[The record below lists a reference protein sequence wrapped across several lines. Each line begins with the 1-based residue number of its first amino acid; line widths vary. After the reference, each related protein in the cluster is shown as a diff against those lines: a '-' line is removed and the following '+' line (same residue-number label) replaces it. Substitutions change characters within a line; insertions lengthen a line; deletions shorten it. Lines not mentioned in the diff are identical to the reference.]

1 MRFHP
6 FYFKAMLLHIHPDN
20 PSPRQISAAVE
31 VLQKDGIIIYP
42 TDTLYALGCD
52 MKSTRALEKL
62 CRLIGKK
69 PEEANLSLICQDLS
83 NLSEYTVP
91 FDNRIYK
98 MMRKCLPGPYTFILK
113 ANHRVP
119 KLFKNKKKTIGIR
132 VPDNNI
138 PREIVRILGNPILTA
153 SLKDL
158 DTMEENLTDPELIYE
173 MYQKHVDI
181 VIDGGIGD
189 LEPST
194 VIDCSND
201 EIELVR
207 QGKGET
213 DFLSF

>member
-1 MRFHP
+1 
-6 FYFKAMLLHIHPDN
+6 MLLHIHPDN

-31 VLQKDGIIIYP
+31 VLQKDGIIVYP

-52 MKSTRALEKL
+52 MKSTRAIEKL

-69 PEEANLSLICQDLS
+69 PEEANLSLICHDLS

-113 ANHRVP
+113 ANHLVP

-138 PREIVRILGNPILTA
+138 PREIVQLLGNPILTA
-153 SLKDL
+153 SLRDL
-158 DTMEENLTDPELIYE
+158 DTHEENLTDPELIYE
-173 MYQKHVDI
+173 MYNKHVDI
-181 VIDGGIGD
+181 VINGGMGG

-201 EIELVR
+201 EIELIR

>member
-1 MRFHP
+1 
-6 FYFKAMLLHIHPDN
+6 MLLHIHPDN
-20 PSPRQISAAVE
+20 PSPRQISAVVE
-31 VLQKDGIIIYP
+31 VLQKDGIIVYP

-138 PREIVRILGNPILTA
+138 PREIVRLLGNPILTA

-158 DTMEENLTDPELIYE
+158 DTMEENLTDPELINE
-173 MYQKHVDI
+173 MYHKHVDI
-181 VIDGGIGD
+181 VINGGIGG

-213 DFLSF
+213 DFLLF

>member
-1 MRFHP
+1 
-6 FYFKAMLLHIHPDN
+6 MLQKIHPEN
-20 PSPRQISAAVE
+20 PSPRQISAVVE
-31 VLQKDGIIIYP
+31 VLQKDGIIVYP

-52 MKSTRALEKL
+52 MKSTRAIERL

-69 PEEANLSLICQDLS
+69 PEEANLSLICHDLS

-98 MMRKCLPGPYTFILK
+98 MMRKCFPGPYTFILK

-138 PREIVRILGNPILTA
+138 PRQIVELLGNPIVTA
-153 SLKDL
+153 SLRDI
-158 DTMEENLTDPELIYE
+158 TTHEENLTNPELIYE
-173 MYQKHVDI
+173 MYEKHVDL
-181 VIDGGIGD
+181 VIDGGDGE

-201 EIELVR
+201 EIVLVR

-213 DFLSF
+213 DFLSL

>member
-1 MRFHP
+1 
-6 FYFKAMLLHIHPDN
+6 MLLHIHPDN

-31 VLQKDGIIIYP
+31 VLQKDGIIVYP

-52 MKSTRALEKL
+52 MKSSRATEKL

-69 PEEANLSLICQDLS
+69 PEEANLSLICNDLS
-83 NLSEYTVP
+83 NLSEYTIP

-138 PREIVRILGNPILTA
+138 PREIVQLLGNPILTA
-153 SLKDL
+153 S
-158 DTMEENLTDPELIYE
+158 
-173 MYQKHVDI
+173 
-181 VIDGGIGD
+181 
-189 LEPST
+189 
-194 VIDCSND
+194 
-201 EIELVR
+201 
-207 QGKGET
+207 
-213 DFLSF
+213 